1 MKSEKIVPLS
11 QSVRQK
17 TYTDLK
23 TLILSG
29 RLKPAE
35 RLAESRLAE
44 QLGVSRTPLRE
55 ALMKLEKEGL
65 VVGQRNVGY
74 RVADVDID
82 SVCELLVVRE
92 AIDAKAAELACATA
106 TDADLETIR
115 LIVSEMEELNQTNA
129 NGPVDA
135 ARDLELGLQIH
146 KVIAQSTRNSALI
159 RIAEQVY
166 EQLQLALSLELLW
179 IDIGD
184 AGLKEHQAIAS
195 ALYKRDGLAASQ
207 AASAHVNSSL
217 VSMTRIR
224 EILKYRRGDVGLR
237 EN

>member
-1 MKSEKIVPLS
+1 MESAKNEPLS

-23 TLILSG
+23 KLILSG

-92 AIDAKAAELACATA
+92 AIDAKAAELACTTA
-106 TDADLETIR
+106 TDADLQKIR
-115 LIVSEMEELNQTNA
+115 LIVSEMEELNQTDA
-129 NGPVDA
+129 NGAVDA

-146 KVIAQSTRNSALI
+146 KVIAQSTRNNALI

-184 AGLKEHQAIAS
+184 TGLKEHQAIAN
-195 ALYKRDGLAASQ
+195 ALYKRDSLAASQ
-207 AASAHVNSSL
+207 AASAHVKSSL
-217 VSMTRIR
+217 SSMTRIR
-224 EILKYRRGDVGLR
+224 EILKHRRKSSA
-237 EN
+237 N